1 MPVIVIKIIII
12 MIMMMMMM
20 MHRSCV
26 CVNFIAEHTRAKE
39 DATKVSIAAENSGN
53 VPVTTF

>member
-1 MPVIVIKIIII
+1 MPVIVII
-12 MIMMMMMM
+12 MIMMMMMMMM

-39 DATKVSIAAENSGN
+39 DATKVSITAENSGN